1 MVSVPEVKG
10 TVEPQLTNLPE
21 ASYFQFEKFSLD
33 SEIHFECMEKS
44 IIQLSRSS
52 KKGKHY

>member
-10 TVEPQLTNLPE
+10 TVEPQLINLPE